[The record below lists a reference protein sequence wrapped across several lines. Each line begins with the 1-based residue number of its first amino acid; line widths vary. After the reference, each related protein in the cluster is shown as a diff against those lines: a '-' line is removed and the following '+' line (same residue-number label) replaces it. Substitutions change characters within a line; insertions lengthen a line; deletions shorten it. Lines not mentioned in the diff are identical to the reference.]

1 MAERASLALTKQTAE
16 DLKEKQKQSF
26 LSASLFFSFS
36 DVEQTSAAGLYFSV
50 RRSFL
55 CSLHTE
61 LKGLISPAWATRW
74 RPLATKP
81 QLHFVKEQV
90 QPPVVCL
97 GLGFFVF
104 RFLSLNRQTA
114 VTAGVKRGLYWQ
126 WECQKSF
133 ISLTFS
139 VPLSWCSY
147 FCQLCWQTHSFNF
160 KVRCTACL
168 FIFVLNAEQLK
179 N

>member
-1 MAERASLALTKQTAE
+1 MAERVSLALTKQTAE
-16 DLKEKQKQSF
+16 GLKEKQSF

-36 DVEQTSAAGLYFSV
+36 DVEQTSAARLYFSV

-90 QPPVVCL
+90 QPPVVGL
-97 GLGFFVF
+97 GLGFLLLFCF
-104 RFLSLNRQTA
+104 FLSLNRQTA
-114 VTAGVKRGLYWQ
+114 VTAGVKHGLYWQ
-126 WECQKSF
+126 WDCQKVFYFSDF
-133 ISLTFS
+133 FCPFCLGAAIS
-139 VPLSWCSY
+139 VSY
-147 FCQLCWQTHSFNF
+147 ADRHIHS
-160 KVRCTACL
+160 
-168 FIFVLNAEQLK
+168 ILK
-179 N
+179 

>member
-16 DLKEKQKQSF
+16 DLKEKQERSF
-26 LSASLFFSFS
+26 LSASLFSSFS
-36 DVEQTSAAGLYFSV
+36 GVEQTSAARLYFSV

-55 CSLHTE
+55 CSSHTE

-97 GLGFFVF
+97 GLGFFFVVF
-104 RFLSLNRQTA
+104 FLSLNRQTA
-114 VTAGVKRGLYWQ
+114 VTAGVKHALYWQ
-126 WECQKSF
+126 WDCQKVF
-133 ISLTFS
+133 YFS
-139 VPLSWCSY
+139 DF
-147 FCQLCWQTHSFNF
+147 FCP
-160 KVRCTACL
+160 
-168 FIFVLNAEQLK
+168 FVLVQLFLSVMLTDTFIQF
-179 N
+179 